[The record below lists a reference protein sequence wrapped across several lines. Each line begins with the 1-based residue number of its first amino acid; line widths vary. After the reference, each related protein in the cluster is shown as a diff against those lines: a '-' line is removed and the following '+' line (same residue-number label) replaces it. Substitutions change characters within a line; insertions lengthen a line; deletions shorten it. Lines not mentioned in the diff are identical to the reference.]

1 MAVRAGPRTGPRATA
16 RAMLNVLRHYLPARK
31 ALLLFSETAL
41 LTVVVAAGMSAHL
54 LRPQLDV
61 IARITQENLS
71 PDQAL
76 VRCLVSSVLL
86 VAVCQ
91 VALGFNELYDFRIST
106 SRFDRGTRFV
116 ASTGSAILLALTAL
130 FLVRA
135 LGLQAA
141 LDFPGM
147 TGSQLVQTLVFTL
160 LFGFGLLFLW
170 RHVFHWAL
178 HRWNF
183 NERVLIVGTGPAARS
198 LAREMMERSESGYE
212 AVGLLPVPRPDPS
225 LERRVAARESLPG
238 RVQIAARATALTAE
252 LEAATASLVLPE
264 IRFAELERAEAR
276 PGGGNGHANGSGNG
290 NGHSNG
296 NGNGHGEGHDAP
308 SQEALIE
315 LVERLAV
322 DRVVVAL
329 EDRRGQLP
337 TTELLR
343 CRLAGVRVQE
353 REELYE
359 HITGKIAVEAMR
371 PSYLIFNR
379 GFSRTLTGQLA
390 KRGGDVLISL
400 VGLALA
406 WPVMLLT
413 ALAVRLSSRGPVLYT
428 QERVGAD
435 GQPFTLYKFR
445 SMRSDAESATG
456 PVWATKDDPRIT
468 PVGGF
473 MRRTRLDELPQLFN
487 VLLGDMS
494 LVGPRPER
502 PVFVAELERQ
512 IPYYGLRHVV
522 KPGVTGWAQIN
533 YPYGSTVEDALQKL
547 QYDLFYIKN
556 QSLPFDVS
564 ILFTTIKTVV
574 LRKGT

>member
-1 MAVRAGPRTGPRATA
+1 VRPVRGVGDGHSV
-16 RAMLNVLRHYLPARK
+16 LNVLRHYLPARK

-41 LTVVVAAGMSAHL
+41 LTAVVAAGMSAHL
-54 LRPQLDV
+54 VRPQIEV

-71 PDQAL
+71 LDQAL
-76 VRCLVSSVLL
+76 LRCLASSVLL
-86 VAVCQ
+86 VLVCQ
-91 VALGFNELYDFRIST
+91 LALGFNELYDFRIST

-116 ASTGSAILLALTAL
+116 ASTGSAILLALSAL
-130 FLVRA
+130 FLTRA
-135 LGLQAA
+135 LGLEGA

-183 NERVLIVGTGPAARS
+183 NERVLIVGTGAAAHG
-198 LAREMMERSESGYE
+198 LAREMMERTESGYE
-212 AVGLLPVPRPDPS
+212 AVGLLPVPQPDPAR
-225 LERRVAARESLPG
+225 ERRVAARESLPG
-238 RVQIAARATALTAE
+238 RVQIAARAAQ
-252 LEAATASLVLPE
+252 
-264 IRFAELERAEAR
+264 RGAELERATAALVLPELRLAE
-276 PGGGNGHANGSGNG
+276 PEHANGHSAQAAGNG
-290 NGHSNG
+290 NGHRDGHSS
-296 NGNGHGEGHDAP
+296 GHGEPAAE
-308 SQEALIE
+308 SLIE
-315 LVERLAV
+315 LVERLGV

-337 TTELLR
+337 TAELLR

-379 GFSRTLTGQLA
+379 GFSRSLTGQVA
-390 KRGGDVLISL
+390 KRAGDVTMAL
-400 VGLALA
+400 VGLLLA

-413 ALAVRLSSRGPVLYT
+413 AIAVRLSSRGPALYT

-435 GQPFTLYKFR
+435 GRPFTLYKFR
-445 SMRSDAESATG
+445 SMRTDAESGTG
-456 PVWATKDDPRIT
+456 PVWAQKDDPRIT
-468 PVGGF
+468 PVGGIL
-473 MRRTRLDELPQLFN
+473 RRSRLDELPQLFN

-512 IPYYGLRHVV
+512 IPYYALRHVV

-556 QSLPFDVS
+556 QSLPFDLS

>member
-1 MAVRAGPRTGPRATA
+1 VRPVRGVGDGHSV
-16 RAMLNVLRHYLPARK
+16 LNVLRHYLPARK

-41 LTVVVAAGMSAHL
+41 LTAVVAAGMSAHL
-54 LRPQLDV
+54 VRPQIEV

-71 PDQAL
+71 LDQAL
-76 VRCLVSSVLL
+76 LRCLASSVLL
-86 VAVCQ
+86 VLVCQ
-91 VALGFNELYDFRIST
+91 LALGFNELYDFRIST

-116 ASTGSAILLALTAL
+116 ASTGSAILLALSAL
-130 FLVRA
+130 FLTRA
-135 LGLQAA
+135 LGLEGA

-183 NERVLIVGTGPAARS
+183 NERVLIVGTGAAAHG
-198 LAREMMERSESGYE
+198 LAREMMERTESGYE
-212 AVGLLPVPRPDPS
+212 AVGLLPVPQPDPAR
-225 LERRVAARESLPG
+225 ERRVAARESLPG
-238 RVQIAARATALTAE
+238 RVQIAARAAQ
-252 LEAATASLVLPE
+252 
-264 IRFAELERAEAR
+264 RGAELERATAALVLPELRLAE
-276 PGGGNGHANGSGNG
+276 PEHANGHSAQAAGNG
-290 NGHSNG
+290 NGHRDGHSS
-296 NGNGHGEGHDAP
+296 GHGAP
-308 SQEALIE
+308 AAESLIE
-315 LVERLAV
+315 LVERLGV

-337 TTELLR
+337 TAELLR

-379 GFSRTLTGQLA
+379 GFSRSLTGQVA
-390 KRGGDVLISL
+390 KRAGDVTMAL
-400 VGLALA
+400 VGLLLA

-413 ALAVRLSSRGPVLYT
+413 AIAVRLSSRGPALYT

-435 GQPFTLYKFR
+435 GRPFTLYKFR
-445 SMRSDAESATG
+445 SMRTDAESGTG
-456 PVWATKDDPRIT
+456 PVWAQKDDPRIT
-468 PVGGF
+468 PVGGIL
-473 MRRTRLDELPQLFN
+473 RRSRLDELPQLFN

-512 IPYYGLRHVV
+512 IPYYALRHVV

-556 QSLPFDVS
+556 QSLPFDLS

>member
-1 MAVRAGPRTGPRATA
+1 
-16 RAMLNVLRHYLPARK
+16 MLNVLRHYLPARK

-41 LTVVVAAGMSAHL
+41 LTAVVAAGMSAHL
-54 LRPQLDV
+54 VQPQIEV
-61 IARITQENLS
+61 IARITQLNLS

-76 VRCLVSSVLL
+76 LRCLASSVLI

-91 VALGFNELYDFRIST
+91 LALGFNELYDFRIST
-106 SRFDRGTRFV
+106 SRFDRGARFV
-116 ASTGSAILLALTAL
+116 ASTGSAILLALSAL
-130 FLVRA
+130 FFTRA
-135 LGLQAA
+135 LGLSRV

-183 NERVLIVGTGPAARS
+183 NERVLIVGTGAAARS
-198 LAREMMERSESGYE
+198 LAREMMERSESGYT
-212 AVGLLPVPRPDPS
+212 AVGLLPVPEPDPS

-238 RVQIAARATALTAE
+238 RVQIAARA
-252 LEAATASLVLPE
+252 AAHSE
-264 IRFAELERAEAR
+264 ELERATAGLVLPSIHFAELQRTPAR
-276 PGGGNGHANGSGNG
+276 APRAASGAGGGNGHDHPPGAT
-290 NGHSNG
+290 
-296 NGNGHGEGHDAP
+296 NGNGHGHGAGPAP
-308 SQEALIE
+308 QGESLFG
-315 LVERLAV
+315 LVERLGV

-379 GFSRTLTGQLA
+379 GFSRSLTGQLA
-390 KRGGDVLISL
+390 KRGGDVALSL
-400 VGLALA
+400 FGLALA

-428 QERVGAD
+428 QERVGCD
-435 GQPFTLYKFR
+435 GAPFTLYKFR
-445 SMRSDAESATG
+445 SMRTDAESGTG

-468 PVGGF
+468 PVGRF
-473 MRRTRLDELPQLFN
+473 LRRTRLDELPQLFN

-512 IPYYGLRHVV
+512 IPYYALRHVV

-556 QSLPFDVS
+556 QSLPFDLS
-564 ILFTTIKTVV
+564 IVFTTIKTVV

>member
-1 MAVRAGPRTGPRATA
+1 VRPVRGVGDGHSV
-16 RAMLNVLRHYLPARK
+16 LNVLRHYLPARK

-41 LTVVVAAGMSAHL
+41 LTAVVAAGMSAHL
-54 LRPQLDV
+54 VRPQIEV

-71 PDQAL
+71 LDQAL
-76 VRCLVSSVLL
+76 LRCLASSVLL
-86 VAVCQ
+86 VLVCQ
-91 VALGFNELYDFRIST
+91 LALGFNELYDFRIST

-116 ASTGSAILLALTAL
+116 ASTGSAILLALSAL
-130 FLVRA
+130 FLTRA
-135 LGLQAA
+135 LGLEGA

-183 NERVLIVGTGPAARS
+183 NERVLIVGTGAAAHG
-198 LAREMMERSESGYE
+198 LAREMMERTESGYE
-212 AVGLLPVPRPDPS
+212 AVGLLPVPQPDPAR
-225 LERRVAARESLPG
+225 ERRVAARESLPG
-238 RVQIAARATALTAE
+238 RVQIAARAAQ
-252 LEAATASLVLPE
+252 
-264 IRFAELERAEAR
+264 RGAELERATAALVLPELRLAE
-276 PGGGNGHANGSGNG
+276 PEHANGHSAQAAGNG
-290 NGHSNG
+290 NGHRDGHSS
-296 NGNGHGEGHDAP
+296 GHGAP
-308 SQEALIE
+308 AAESLIE
-315 LVERLAV
+315 LVERLGV

-337 TTELLR
+337 TAELLR

-379 GFSRTLTGQLA
+379 GFSRSLTGQVA
-390 KRGGDVLISL
+390 KRAGDVAMAL
-400 VGLALA
+400 VGLLLA

-413 ALAVRLSSRGPVLYT
+413 AIAVRLSSRGPALYT

-435 GQPFTLYKFR
+435 GRPFTLYKFR
-445 SMRSDAESATG
+445 SMRTDAESGTG
-456 PVWATKDDPRIT
+456 PVWAQKDDPRIT
-468 PVGGF
+468 PVGGIL
-473 MRRTRLDELPQLFN
+473 RRSRLDELPQLFN

-512 IPYYGLRHVV
+512 IPYYALRHVV

-556 QSLPFDVS
+556 QSLPFDLS

>member
-1 MAVRAGPRTGPRATA
+1 
-16 RAMLNVLRHYLPARK
+16 MLNVLRHYLPARK

-41 LTVVVAAGMSAHL
+41 LSAVVAAGMSAHL
-54 LRPQLDV
+54 VQPQIEV
-61 IARITQENLS
+61 IARITQLNLS

-76 VRCLVSSVLL
+76 LRCLASSVI
-86 VAVCQ
+86 VVVVCQ
-91 VALGFNELYDFRIST
+91 LALGFNELYDFRIST

-116 ASTGSAILLALTAL
+116 ASTGSAILLALAAL
-130 FLVRA
+130 FFARA
-135 LGLQAA
+135 LGLSRA

-212 AVGLLPVPRPDPS
+212 AVGLLPVPEPDPS
-225 LERRVAARESLPG
+225 VERRVAARESLPG
-238 RVQIAARATALTAE
+238 RVQIAARATVQGEE
-252 LEAATASLVLPE
+252 LERATSGLVLPSLH
-264 IRFAELERAEAR
+264 FAELERAPRATAAR
-276 PGGGNGHANGSGNG
+276 AGGKGADHAAP
-290 NGHSNG
+290 NG
-296 NGNGHGEGHDAP
+296 NGNGHGAKPRP
-308 SQEALIE
+308 SSESLFE
-315 LVERLAV
+315 LVERLGV

-337 TTELLR
+337 TAELLR

-359 HITGKIAVEAMR
+359 RITGKIAVEAMR

-390 KRGGDVLISL
+390 KRGGDVCFSL

-406 WPVMLLT
+406 WPVMVLT
-413 ALAVRLSSRGPVLYT
+413 ALAVRLSSRGPALYT
-428 QERVGAD
+428 QERVGVD
-435 GQPFTLYKFR
+435 GEPFTLYKFR
-445 SMRSDAESATG
+445 SMRTDAESATG

-468 PVGGF
+468 PVGRF

-502 PVFVAELERQ
+502 PVFVAELEQQ

-556 QSLPFDVS
+556 QSLPFDLS

>member
-1 MAVRAGPRTGPRATA
+1 
-16 RAMLNVLRHYLPARK
+16 MLNVLRHYLPARK

-41 LTVVVAAGMSAHL
+41 LTLVVAAGMTSHL
-54 LRPQLDV
+54 MRPQLDV

-71 PDQAL
+71 PDQAIL
-76 VRCLVSSVLL
+76 RCLVSSVLL

-106 SRFDRGTRFV
+106 SRFDRGARFV
-116 ASTGSAILLALTAL
+116 ASTGSAILLALSAV
-130 FLVRA
+130 FVARA
-135 LGLQAA
+135 VGLRAA

-183 NERVLIVGTGPAARS
+183 NERVLIVGTGHAARS
-198 LAREMMERSESGYE
+198 LAREMMERSESGFE
-212 AVGLLPVPRPDPS
+212 AVGLLPVPQPDPAR
-225 LERRVAARESLPG
+225 ERRVSERESLPG
-238 RVQIAARATALTAE
+238 RVQIAARAAAQTAE

-264 IRFAELERAEAR
+264 IRFHELEETRSHAKGEANGR
-276 PGGGNGHANGSGNG
+276 SNGNGHAHTNGSGNG
-290 NGHSNG
+290 HSVG
-296 NGNGHGEGHDAP
+296 NGKGHTHAHAGH
-308 SQEALIE
+308 EELHE

-337 TTELLR
+337 TSELLR

-390 KRGGDVLISL
+390 KRAGDVCFSL

-406 WPVMLLT
+406 WPAMLLT
-413 ALAVRLSSRGPVLYT
+413 ALAVRVTSRGPVLYT
-428 QERVGAD
+428 QERVGVD
-435 GQPFTLYKFR
+435 GTPFTLYKFR
-445 SMRSDAESATG
+445 SMRTDAEAASG
-456 PVWATKDDPRIT
+456 PVWAQKDDPRIT
-468 PVGGF
+468 PVGRF

-502 PVFVAELERQ
+502 PVFVAELEQQ

>member
-1 MAVRAGPRTGPRATA
+1 
-16 RAMLNVLRHYLPARK
+16 MLNVLRHYLPARK

-41 LTVVVAAGMSAHL
+41 LTLVVAAGMSAHL
-54 LRPQLDV
+54 LRPELDV
-61 IARITQENLS
+61 IARITEANLS

-76 VRCLVSSVLL
+76 LRCLISSVLL

-106 SRFDRGTRFV
+106 SQFDRSTRFV

-130 FLVRA
+130 FCVRA
-135 LGLQAA
+135 LGLEA
-141 LDFPGM
+141 LVDFPGM

-160 LFGFGLLFLW
+160 LFGFGLLFVW

-178 HRWNF
+178 HHWNF

-198 LAREMMERSESGYE
+198 LAREMMERTESGFE
-212 AVGLLPVPRPDPS
+212 AVGLLPVPQPDPAR
-225 LERRVAARESLPG
+225 ERRVAAREKLPG
-238 RVQIAARATALTAE
+238 RVQIAARAAAQSAE

-264 IRFAELERAEAR
+264 IRFAELEEAR
-276 PGGGNGHANGSGNG
+276 EAPPARGEGNGHS

-296 NGNGHGEGHDAP
+296 NGKGNGHANGNGNGHAASAQAD
-308 SQEALIE
+308 EALSE
-315 LVERLAV
+315 LVERMSV

-343 CRLAGVRVQE
+343 CRMAGVRVQE

-390 KRGGDVLISL
+390 KRGGDVAMAL

-406 WPVMLLT
+406 WPAMLLT

-435 GQPFTLYKFR
+435 GEPFTLYKFR
-445 SMRSDAESATG
+445 SMRTDAESSTG
-456 PVWATKDDPRIT
+456 PVWAQKDDPRIT
-468 PVGGF
+468 PVGRF
-473 MRRTRLDELPQLFN
+473 LRRTRLDELPQLFN

-502 PVFVAELERQ
+502 PVFVAELEQQ

-556 QSLPFDVS
+556 QSLPFDLS

>member
-1 MAVRAGPRTGPRATA
+1 
-16 RAMLNVLRHYLPARK
+16 MLNVLRHYLPARK

-41 LTVVVAAGMSAHL
+41 LTAVVAAGMSAHL
-54 LRPQLDV
+54 VQPQIEV
-61 IARITQENLS
+61 IARITQLNLS

-76 VRCLVSSVLL
+76 LRCLASSVLI

-91 VALGFNELYDFRIST
+91 LALGFNELYDFRIST

-116 ASTGSAILLALTAL
+116 ASTGSAILLALAAL
-130 FLVRA
+130 FLTRA
-135 LGLQAA
+135 LGLSRL

-198 LAREMMERSESGYE
+198 LAREMMERSESGYT
-212 AVGLLPVPRPDPS
+212 AVGLLPVPEPDPS
-225 LERRVAARESLPG
+225 VERRVAARESLPG
-238 RVQIAARATALTAE
+238 RVQIAARAATQGEE
-252 LEAATASLVLPE
+252 LERATAGLVLPTL
-264 IRFAELERAEAR
+264 RFAELEQEPARAPRAT
-276 PGGGNGHANGSGNG
+276 GG
-290 NGHSNG
+290 G
-296 NGNGHGEGHDAP
+296 NGNGHGQDHGHGNGNGHGPRAQPGDDSLFA
-308 SQEALIE
+308 
-315 LVERLAV
+315 LVERLGV

-371 PSYLIFNR
+371 PSYLIFSR
-379 GFSRTLTGQLA
+379 GFARSLTGQIA
-390 KRGGDVLISL
+390 KRAVDVGLSL

-413 ALAVRLSSRGPVLYT
+413 ALAVRLSSRGPVIYT
-428 QERVGAD
+428 QERVGCD
-435 GQPFTLYKFR
+435 GEPFTLYKFR
-445 SMRSDAESATG
+445 SMRTDAESGTG

-468 PVGGF
+468 PVGRF
-473 MRRTRLDELPQLFN
+473 LRRTRLDELPQLLN

-502 PVFVAELERQ
+502 AVFVAELERQ
-512 IPYYGLRHVV
+512 IPYYALRHVV

-556 QSLPFDVS
+556 QSLPFDLS
-564 ILFTTIKTVV
+564 IAFTTIKTVV

>member
-1 MAVRAGPRTGPRATA
+1 
-16 RAMLNVLRHYLPARK
+16 MLNVLRHYLPARK

-41 LTVVVAAGMSAHL
+41 LTLVVAAAMSAHL
-54 LRPQLDV
+54 LRPELDV

-76 VRCLVSSVLL
+76 LRCLMSSVLL

-106 SRFDRGTRFV
+106 SRFDRGARFV
-116 ASTGSAILLALTAL
+116 ASTGSAILLALAAL

-135 LGLQAA
+135 LGLRAA

-198 LAREMMERSESGYE
+198 LACEMMERSESGFE
-212 AVGLLPVPRPDPS
+212 AVGLLPVPQPDPA

-238 RVQIAARATALTAE
+238 RVQIVARAAAQTAE

-264 IRFAELERAEAR
+264 IRFAEFERAAGR
-276 PGGGNGHANGSGNG
+276 TRASSNGNNNGKGNG

-296 NGNGHGEGHDAP
+296 HGHASDGA
-308 SQEALIE
+308 SAEALYD
-315 LVERLAV
+315 LVERLSV

-337 TTELLR
+337 TAELLR
-343 CRLAGVRVQE
+343 CRLAGMRVQE

-390 KRGGDVLISL
+390 KRGGDVCISL

-428 QERVGAD
+428 QERVGAE
-435 GQPFTLYKFR
+435 GVPFTLYKFR
-445 SMRSDAESATG
+445 SMRSDAESSTG
-456 PVWATKDDPRIT
+456 PVWAQKDDPRIT
-468 PVGGF
+468 PVGRF
-473 MRRTRLDELPQLFN
+473 LRRTRLDELPQLFN

-502 PVFVAELERQ
+502 PVFVAELAEQ
-512 IPYYGLRHVV
+512 IPYYALRHVV

-533 YPYGSTVEDALQKL
+533 
-547 QYDLFYIKN
+547 
-556 QSLPFDVS
+556 
-564 ILFTTIKTVV
+564 
-574 LRKGT
+574 